1 METSYYYLMDT
12 SQKDLINPA
21 TLKSVPFPNI
31 EESLWIIETTV
42 PGLDCVTA
50 FISNTECSIFVK
62 SQLQEWDRDYELNF

>member
-1 METSYYYLMDT
+1 MESYYYLMDNPQRDALDPAVIK
-12 SQKDLINPA
+12 SQPLQ
-21 TLKSVPFPNI
+21 NI
-31 EESLWIIETTV
+31 QQTLWIVETTV